1 MSAPVP
7 TPAPSRGGGGPGA
20 PADEILSGFDA
31 ATLDVQIRMLAE
43 LDARLRAEL
52 DAEGER

>member
-1 MSAPVP
+1 MSAPEP